1 MYIFSHAKVCLV
13 HDIQSLHKSVL
24 IVQDYSPVL
33 CIKLLLC
40 RFKSQSRTSC
50 MCLPSSLQPDAPLQ
64 ANETRINGLATL
76 ASHVLAT
83 YRNTW
88 RDVQRSL
95 LQQPSWATAMAAPH
109 GCILLARLTALGRHT
124 SQQNQQQHSP

>member
-95 LQQPSWATAMAAPH
+95 LQQPKSLAMMTTCSRRMLRTSPSRRPPAQH
-109 GCILLARLTALGRHT
+109 LAE
-124 SQQNQQQHSP
+124 SQH